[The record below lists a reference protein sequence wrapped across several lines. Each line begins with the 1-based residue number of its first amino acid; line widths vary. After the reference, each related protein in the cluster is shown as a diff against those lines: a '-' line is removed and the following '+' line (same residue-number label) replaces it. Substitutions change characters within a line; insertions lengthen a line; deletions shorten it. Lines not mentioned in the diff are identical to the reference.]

1 MCGDYDDVIAQAQPC
16 EPAYLPVN
24 RLGDGSMHDW

>member
-1 MCGDYDDVIAQAQPC
+1 VTIDTELAARYPY

-24 RLGDGSMHDW
+24 RLADGTVHDW